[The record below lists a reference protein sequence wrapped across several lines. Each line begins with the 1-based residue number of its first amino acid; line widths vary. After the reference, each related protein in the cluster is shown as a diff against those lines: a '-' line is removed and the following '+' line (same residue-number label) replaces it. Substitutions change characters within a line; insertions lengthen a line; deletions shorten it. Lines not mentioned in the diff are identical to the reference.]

1 MVAAPA
7 WFGLDEERL
16 SLARQVAVRHDYLQH
31 GVAHA
36 TTDVDDEAARLV
48 RDRFLLVASG
58 DEVTGRIASLARLG
72 IDGVVVA
79 GGLPAVVPGLPALAA
94 ALRAGV
100 AHAASTQEPR

>member
-7 WFGLDEERL
+7 WFGLDEEQL

-48 RDRFLLVASG
+48 RDRFLLVAPDG
-58 DEVTGRIASLARLG
+58 EVTGGPRRS
-72 IDGVVVA
+72 
-79 GGLPAVVPGLPALAA
+79 PGS
-94 ALRAGV
+94 
-100 AHAASTQEPR
+100 ASTASSSPGGCPPWSPGCRRSRRPSAPVSPTAVPTEEPR